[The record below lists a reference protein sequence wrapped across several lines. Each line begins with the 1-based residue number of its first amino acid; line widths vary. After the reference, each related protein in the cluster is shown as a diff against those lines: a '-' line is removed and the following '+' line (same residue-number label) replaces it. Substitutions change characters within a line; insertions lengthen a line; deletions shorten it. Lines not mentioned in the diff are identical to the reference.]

1 MWVVIF
7 CTIRSIYMQFLIIK
21 VIYMYLKIWIYR
33 NVVVIFSNLF
43 MHNLYGGML
52 FTYLFIV

>member
-1 MWVVIF
+1 MWAVIF
-7 CTIRSIYMQFLIIK
+7 CTTCSIYMQFLIIK
-21 VIYMYLKIWIYR
+21 VIYMYLKIWIYC

-52 FTYLFIV
+52 YT